1 MMKKESTKTI
11 DPEKSKL
18 VLYLVILFMVPAAL
32 YYSTINFDFTT
43 YHDSALI
50 TNNWGTFGV
59 LQNIP
64 KAFVTAPDFTHDGS
78 AYRPMQTV
86 SFIIDSQ
93 FSDGKAWMYH
103 MTNTILFV
111 LIILLLFYLLK
122 QFKASHEIAFVLTLF
137 FAVHPL
143 LPSAICW
150 IPARGDLLLLVFSLL
165 SFFSLMKYLAT
176 SKFIF
181 LVSNV
186 TAFLFS
192 VFSKETGLALP
203 LIFLLYIYIQGE
215 KQLQKNTGLLSI
227 FWTTVY
233 IVYGAMRYNALYS
246 GSSTGN
252 IGFGSLAKNIATI
265 PILFGKIFLPINLSS
280 MPLFDIQSLVL
291 GLICLFVFLF
301 TMYRTKVLRNKKT
314 LFGLAWFLLFFLTPL
329 LYRGAM
335 TEIGLEYYEYTVALP
350 MIGLL
355 ILAIPVITTAKDR
368 FGFNRML
375 QVSVPVIIVAAV
387 ITVFHSMDYYDA
399 FAFFSSGVKASERN
413 AVAFNERGKVYSQKD
428 DKVDAAADFEM
439 ASLLCSNYSDPV
451 ANQAVVFGEFGR
463 HAEAEKLFAKAL
475 SIDTQYTQWGGR
487 RKKLYYELAVE
498 KIMQQKFN
506 EAIPILHKGTTID
519 LRNPEI
525 YDALGYIYSTRQQYD
540 SVIIVCN
547 KSLAIAPNA
556 AINYYNRGRAKYF
569 LKDYSSAL
577 VDINKALS
585 MDGKLID
592 AMVNRGLIHL
602 ATGNDNGAVSDF
614 DAVIQLNPRHA
625 VAYFNRGKAFAH
637 MKENNKAEQDFN
649 TARQL
654 GYKE

>member
-1 MMKKESTKTI
+1 MMKKDNNKTI

-50 TNNWGTFGV
+50 TNNWGTV
-59 LQNIP
+59 NALQSVP

-78 AYRPMQTV
+78 VYRPMQTL
-86 SFIIDSQ
+86 SFILDSQ

-111 LIILLLFYLLK
+111 LIILLLFYLLI

-143 LPSAICW
+143 LPSAVCW
-150 IPARGDLLLLVFSLL
+150 IPARGDLLLLLFSLI
-165 SFFSLMKYLAT
+165 SFLSLMTYGSSNKLR
-176 SKFIF
+176 F
-181 LVSNV
+181 LLINV
-186 TAFLFS
+186 AAFLIS
-192 VFSKETGLALP
+192 IFSKETGIALP
-203 LIFLLYIYIQGE
+203 LIFLLYIYTQGE

-227 FWTTVY
+227 CWAAVY
-233 IVYGAMRYNALYS
+233 VVYGALRYIALHS

-252 IGFGSLAKNIATI
+252 IGFGPLVKNIAAL
-265 PILFGKIFLPINLSS
+265 PVLFGKIFLPINLSS
-280 MPLFDIQSLVL
+280 MPLFDIQSLVF
-291 GLICLFVFLF
+291 GLLCLFIFLF
-301 TMYRTKVLRNKKT
+301 TMYRTKVLRNKET
-314 LFGLAWFLLFFLTPL
+314 IFGLAWFLLFLLSSL

-335 TEIGLEYYEYTVALP
+335 AEIGLEYYEYSVALP

-355 ILAIPVITTAKDR
+355 ILAIPVLTTAKNR
-368 FGFNRML
+368 FGFNRIL
-375 QVSVPVIIVAAV
+375 QVSVPIIIVAAV

-399 FAFFSSGVKASERN
+399 FAFFSSGVKSSTHN
-413 AVAFNERGKVYSQKD
+413 AVAFNGRGKVFSQKD
-428 DKVDAAADFEM
+428 DKVDAVADFEM
-439 ASLLCSNYSDPV
+439 ATLLCPKYSDPV

-475 SIDTQYTQWGGR
+475 SIDTISEQYNGR
-487 RKKLYYELAVE
+487 RKKLHYELAVE

-506 EAIPILHKGTTID
+506 EAVPILYKGTTVD
-519 LRNPEI
+519 TGNADI
-525 YDALGYIYSTRQQYD
+525 YDALGYIYSTRKQYD

-547 KSLAIAPNA
+547 KSLTIAPNA
-556 AINYYNRGRAKYF
+556 AINYYNMGRAKYF
-569 LKDYSSAL
+569 LKDYSNAL
-577 VDINKALS
+577 TDINKALS
-585 MDGKLID
+585 IDGKLID
-592 AMVNRGLIHL
+592 AMVNRGLIQL
-602 ATGNDNGAVSDF
+602 AVGNDNGAVSDF
-614 DAVIQLNPRHA
+614 DSVIQLNPRHA

-637 MKENNKAEQDFN
+637 MKETAKAEQDFN

-654 GYKE
+654 GYKD